1 MEAKMDNVNFN
12 QLLLAAFLVESLI
25 QTLKPIYDKEKG
37 WNKDAIIALVVSILI
52 CVLIKIDLFATVGLP
67 IEIGNTTVGT
77 YIGAVLTGVIASR
90 GSNLAH
96 DILKFIE
103 NKAGASVSSRGNPVG

>member
-1 MEAKMDNVNFN
+1 MENVNFN

-37 WNKDAIIALVVSILI
+37 WNKDALFALVISILV
-52 CVLIKIDLFATVGLP
+52 CVLIKIDLFTTVGLP
-67 IEIGNTTVGT
+67 IEIGNTTIGI

-96 DILKFIE
+96 DILKFVE
-103 NKAGASVSSRGNPVG
+103 NKAGASVSSGNPVG

>member
-1 MEAKMDNVNFN
+1 MENVNFN

-25 QTLKPIYDKEKG
+25 QTIKPIYDKEKG
-37 WNKDAIIALVVSILI
+37 WNRDAIIALLVSILI

-67 IEIGNTTVGT
+67 IEIGNTSIGT

-96 DILKFIE
+96 DLLKFVE
-103 NKAGASVSSRGNPVG
+103 NKAGTSAGSGTPVG